1 MREYFQ
7 TITRRFGLLSKTCC
21 SVDGVD
27 VSAVQSHILYEIQ
40 KNHNVSIQQ
49 LSEILGVDI
58 TTFSR
63 QIQTLVKIGLVKKT
77 PYSGDKRITLLG
89 LTDIGDK
96 VAIGIDQQVNQ
107 FLEDIFMEMT
117 EIEREDVQRSIRL
130 LAKVMDNPSIRYQ
143 SYCSNDSC

>member
-7 TITRRFGLLSKTCC
+7 TITRRFGVLSKTCC

-27 VSAVQSHILYEIQ
+27 VSAAQSHILYEI
-40 KNHNVSIQQ
+40 KKRNNVSIQQ

-63 QIQTLVKIGLVKKT
+63 QVQTLVKMGLVKKA
-77 PYSGDKRITLLG
+77 PYPEDKRITLLS
-89 LTDIGDK
+89 LTDKGDA

-107 FLEDIFMEMT
+107 FLEDIFKEMSA
-117 EIEREDVQRSIRL
+117 EEREEVKRSIKL
-130 LAKVMDNPSIRYQ
+130 LAKVMDYSSIRIQ
-143 SYCSNDSC
+143 SNCSNHSC